1 MNKYSVIILP
11 KAFNMLS
18 KIDKPVAKRI
28 TDKLTRFSENVEI
41 MNTLPLTGNLSGFY
55 KLKVGAYRVVY
66 EIDHNKKVITVH
78 KIGHRRD
85 IYK

>member
-1 MNKYSVIILP
+1 LNKYSVIILP
-11 KAFNMLS
+11 KAYDALS
-18 KIDKPVAKRI
+18 KIDKPIAKRI
-28 TDKLTRFSENVEI
+28 TDKLAWFSENVKSI
-41 MNTLPLTGNLSGFY
+41 NTIPLTGNFSGLY

-66 EIDHNKKVITVH
+66 EIDYERKIITVH

>member
-1 MNKYSVIILP
+1 LNKYSVIILP
-11 KAFNMLS
+11 KAYDALS
-18 KIDKPVAKRI
+18 KIDKPIAKRI
-28 TDKLTRFSENVEI
+28 TDKLAWFSENVKSI
-41 MNTLPLTGNLSGFY
+41 NTIPLTGNFSGLY

-66 EIDHNKKVITVH
+66 EIDYERKIITIH

>member
-11 KAFNMLS
+11 KAIDGLS
-18 KIDKPVAKRI
+18 RIDKPIAKRI
-28 TDKLTRFSENVEI
+28 TDKLAWFSENIELVEL
-41 MNTLPLTGNLSGFY
+41 LPLHSKLSGLY
-55 KLKVGAYRVVY
+55 KLKVGAYRVIY
-66 EIDHNKKVITVH
+66 ELDQSEKVVIVH

>member
-28 TDKLTRFSENVEI
+28 TDKLIRFSENVEI

-55 KLKVGAYRVVY
+55 KLKVGAYRVIY
-66 EIDHNKKVITVH
+66 EINHNSRIITVH

>member
-11 KAFNMLS
+11 KAFDMLS
-18 KIDKPVAKRI
+18 KLDKPIARRI
-28 TDKLTRFSENVEI
+28 TDKLAWFSENVEI
-41 MNTLPLTGNLSGFY
+41 VNILPLTGNLYGLC
-55 KLKVGAYRVVY
+55 KLKVGAYRIVY
-66 EIDHNKKVITVH
+66 KIDHNSRVITVH

>member
-11 KAFNMLS
+11 KAIDELS
-18 KIDKPVAKRI
+18 KIEKRTAKRI
-28 TDKLTRFSENVEI
+28 TSKLIWFSENVEAL
-41 MNTLPLTGNLSGFY
+41 NLLHLHGNLAEFY
-55 KLKVGAYRVVY
+55 KLQVGDYRIVY

-85 IYK
+85 MYR

>member
-11 KAFNMLS
+11 KAYDALS
-18 KIDKPVAKRI
+18 KIDKPIAKRI
-28 TDKLTRFSENVEI
+28 TDKLAWFSENVKSI
-41 MNTLPLTGNLSGFY
+41 NTIPLTGNFSGLY

-66 EIDHNKKVITVH
+66 EIDYERKIITIH

>member
-11 KAFNMLS
+11 KAYDALS
-18 KIDKPVAKRI
+18 KIDKPIAKRI
-28 TDKLTRFSENVEI
+28 TDKLAWFSENVKSI
-41 MNTLPLTGNLSGFY
+41 NTIPLTGNFSGLY

-66 EIDHNKKVITVH
+66 EIDYERKIITVH

>member
-1 MNKYSVIILP
+1 
-11 KAFNMLS
+11 MLS
-18 KIDKPVAKRI
+18 KIDKPIARRI
-28 TDKLTRFSENVEI
+28 TVKLAWFSENVET
-41 MNTLPLTGNLSGFY
+41 MNTLPLTGNLLGFY

>member
-28 TDKLTRFSENVEI
+28 TDKLIRFSENVEI

-66 EIDHNKKVITVH
+66 EIDHNKKVITVY

>member
-1 MNKYSVIILP
+1 
-11 KAFNMLS
+11 MLS

-28 TDKLTRFSENVEI
+28 TDKLIRFSENVEI

-66 EIDHNKKVITVH
+66 EIDHNKKVITVY

>member
-11 KAFNMLS
+11 KAIDELS
-18 KIDKPVAKRI
+18 KIEKKIAKRI
-28 TDKLTRFSENVEI
+28 TDKLAWFSENVKSI
-41 MNTLPLTGNLSGFY
+41 NTIPLTGNFSGLY

-66 EIDHNKKVITVH
+66 EIDYERKIITVH

>member
-11 KAFNMLS
+11 KAIDELS
-18 KIDKPVAKRI
+18 KIEKRTAKKI
-28 TDKLTRFSENVEI
+28 TRKLTWFSENVGAL
-41 MNTLPLTGNLSGFY
+41 NLLHLHGNLAEFY
-55 KLKVGAYRVVY
+55 KLQVGDYRIVY

>member
-11 KAFNMLS
+11 KAYDALS
-18 KIDKPVAKRI
+18 KIDKPITKRI
-28 TDKLTRFSENVEI
+28 TDKLAWFSENVKSI
-41 MNTLPLTGNLSGFY
+41 NTIPLTGNFSGLY

-66 EIDHNKKVITVH
+66 EIDYERKIITVH